1 MKNVNLI
8 ESKIWVDHIHMY
20 VAIPSKIGVADFML
34 YFKGE
39 SALIFLDIHPELENR
54 MEQLSSLGDRI
65 LCFDSSNV
73 NEESIMNY
81 IREQEENDK
90 LEDNIT

>member
-1 MKNVNLI
+1 
-8 ESKIWVDHIHMY
+8 
-20 VAIPSKIGVADFML
+20 
-34 YFKGE
+34 
-39 SALIFLDIHPELENR
+39 

-90 LEDNIT
+90 LEDNVT